1 MVEGELDLSDEDGLV
16 DDVEAMLDDDA
27 GSVRLD
33 LTGVEFIDSSGVRAI
48 LRLHLDHSDRV
59 RLVALSD
66 AVNRV
71 LRIAGLIDVLGVTEP
86 ADP

>member
-1 MVEGELDLSDEDGLV
+1 M
-16 DDVEAMLDDDA
+16 
-27 GSVRLD
+27 
-33 LTGVEFIDSSGVRAI
+33 RAI

>member
-27 GSVRLD
+27 GSVHLD

>member
-48 LRLHLDHSDRV
+48 LRLHLDHSGRV